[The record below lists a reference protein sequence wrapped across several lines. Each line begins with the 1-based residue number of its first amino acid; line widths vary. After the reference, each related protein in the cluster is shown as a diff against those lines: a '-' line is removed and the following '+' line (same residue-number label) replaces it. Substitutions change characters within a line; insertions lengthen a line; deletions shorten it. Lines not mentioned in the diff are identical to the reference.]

1 MSSVLRLRR
10 TDPLG
15 TTLALASPTDDTFP
29 RRSPLCVLRRLL
41 PILLVLASA
50 LAAEAQVADSLSRS
64 LPDSLVTPADTTL
77 PSVPIASSND
87 YGVSLAPSVDSGLEA
102 PIAFTSRD
110 SLRIELAP
118 RDSSDR
124 PDDRVSLFGEAT
136 ALYEGATL
144 TAGRLEY
151 LAGLE
156 ELRARPIDS
165 DSGSVGLPTFTREGD
180 ESFTGR
186 QFVYNLRTERG
197 RVTGVRT
204 KIEEGY
210 LLGDIIKQCG
220 PGEIC
225 ASDAAYTTCDN
236 EDHPHYALRA
246 GRIKVEDGKRVFTG
260 PVRLELLGLP
270 TPLWLP
276 FGFFPAAEGRRS
288 GPLQVSYRQESDFGL
303 TLDNV
308 GWYWAISDYLDAQV
322 AGKIGTLG
330 SFEVRGR
337 TQYNRRYAYSGSL
350 GLSYGRLRRGE
361 RSDPDF
367 QTRTPFS
374 LDWRH
379 NQTFANQSTLSG
391 SVNLRTESQQRVATE
406 IADQVSQSTRSSVS
420 YSRSWPGVG
429 RSLSLS
435 SEVYQDFAQDQTT
448 ATLPRVSLSQQRI
461 FPFKRGRDDAWY
473 EKIHISYTGRADNS
487 FRFAYADTTG
497 GIRPD
502 STVNVLQ
509 GLLSPSAYTRATG
522 LASRFDYNA
531 THTIPIQAAFR
542 VQRYNLSLTPSLT
555 FTERWAGVEQQFA
568 YVDSLGRAVGS
579 ELPGFTSARQ
589 VSASVS
595 GSTEFFGTFPIRIG
609 ALDGVRHVVR
619 PSATLRYEPDYA
631 AFGFV
636 REVQRDAAGNTRR
649 YAILNGIPTT
659 TTRTVSFGVENE
671 FLARTARADSTGEIQ
686 RTTNRV
692 LSLSLRGGYNFGDDE
707 RPIQDLSVTFNSQI
721 YGFTMQGTAGYSAYA
736 TSASGDAPEQ
746 TYFDATGRPL
756 RLTRASASASRTFGR
771 SRGRSQ
777 DVRPI
782 LGARPSDDIYD
793 PADPAYRAPI
803 VGYVDYAAP
812 ISASFGANLSFQPAI
827 GTGDSRTAVTLSL
840 NQISAQ
846 ITPNWAF
853 TGSTGFDV
861 IARKPTITRVGLRR
875 DLHCW
880 EMRIDWTPIGPV
892 KGFGVSLGVKS
903 GYLSQFLR
911 LDAPRS
917 VRRTVPF

>member
-1 MSSVLRLRR
+1 MF
-10 TDPLG
+10 
-15 TTLALASPTDDTFP
+15 AL
-29 RRSPLCVLRRLL
+29 
-41 PILLVLASA
+41 SA
-50 LAAEAQVADSLSRS
+50 LAAEAQVPDSLNLP
-64 LPDSLVTPADTTL
+64 LPDSLAAVPDTTL
-77 PSVPIASSND
+77 PAQPASSED
-87 YGVSLAPSVDSGLEA
+87 YGVPLAPSAAGGLEA
-102 PIAFTSRD
+102 PIAFASRD

-118 RDSSDR
+118 RDSSER
-124 PDDRVSLFGEAT
+124 PDDRVALFGEAT
-136 ALYEGATL
+136 AEYEGATL
-144 TAGRLEY
+144 KAGKLVY
-151 LAGLE
+151 LAAAE
-156 ELRARPIDS
+156 ELRAEAMDS
-165 DSGSVGLPTFTREGD
+165 DSGAVGRPVFTGEGN

-186 QFVYNLRTERG
+186 QFVYSLRTKRG

-204 KIEEGY
+204 QIEEGY
-210 LLGDIIKQCG
+210 LLGDIIKQCD
-220 PGEIC
+220 PNEIC

-288 GPLQVSYRQESDFGL
+288 GPLQVSYRQEDGFGL

-322 AGKIGTLG
+322 AGKLGTLG

-337 TQYNRRYAYSGSL
+337 TQYNRRYAYSGNL
-350 GLSYGRLRRGE
+350 GLSYGRIRSGE

-374 LDWRH
+374 LDWQH
-379 NQTFANQSTLSG
+379 NQTFANQSKLSG
-391 SVNLRTESQQRVATE
+391 SINLRTESQQLLATE
-406 IADQVSQSTRSSVS
+406 ISEQVSQSTRSSVS
-420 YSRSWPGVG
+420 YSRSWPSVG
-429 RSLSLS
+429 RSVSVS
-435 SEVYQDFAQDQTT
+435 SQIYQDFAQDQTT
-448 ATLPRVSLSQQRI
+448 ATLPSLNLSQQRI

-497 GIRPD
+497 GVIPD
-502 STVNVLQ
+502 SSVNVIE
-509 GLLSPSAYTRATG
+509 GLFSGDAYTRATG
-522 LASRFDYNA
+522 MDSRFDYTA
-531 THTIPIQAAFR
+531 THTLPVQAAFR
-542 VQRYNLSLTPSLT
+542 VARYNLSLTPSLT
-555 FTERWAGVEQQFA
+555 YTERWAGVAQRFT
-568 YVDSLGRAVGS
+568 YVDSLSQAVGT
-579 ELPGFTSARQ
+579 EIPGFTSARQ
-589 VSASVS
+589 ISASLS
-595 GSTEFFGTFPIRIG
+595 GSTEFYGTFPIRVG
-609 ALDGVRHVVR
+609 PLDGLRHVVR
-619 PSATLRYEPDYA
+619 PSASLRYEPDYA

-649 YAILNGIPTT
+649 YAVINGIPTT

-686 RTTNRV
+686 RTTNRI
-692 LSLSLRGGYNFGDDE
+692 LSFSVRGGYNFGDEE
-707 RPIQDLSVTFNSQI
+707 RPIQDLSVSFNSQAF
-721 YGFTMQGTAGYSAYA
+721 GFTMQGTAGYSAYA
-736 TSASGDAPEQ
+736 TSATGDTPEQ
-746 TYFDATGRPL
+746 TYYDATGRPL
-756 RLTRASASASRTFGR
+756 RLTRASASVSRTFGR
-771 SRGRSQ
+771 SGGRQ
-777 DVRPI
+777 RDVRPI
-782 LGARPSDDIYD
+782 LGARPPDSIYD
-793 PADPAYRAPI
+793 PADPAYRAPV

-827 GTGDSRTAVTLSL
+827 GNSDSRTTATLSL
-840 NQISAQ
+840 NQITMQ
-846 ITPNWAF
+846 LTPNWAF
-853 TGSTGFDV
+853 SGSTGFDV
-861 IARKPTITRVGLRR
+861 IAREFTITRVGLRR

-880 EMRIDWTPIGPV
+880 EMSIDWTPIGTV